1 MIGAKQPNRFTK
13 TVVKAESAFQGLDH
27 FGQTYSMKI
36 DQEKSILQTSMGSLC
51 SIILLCIVTSY
62 SVQKFNVWVERKDVD
77 ILWSTNDSFYD
88 YNYNFTHAHGMNFAI
103 ALTEYDNDVDPIMD
117 PSIGR
122 LIFNHYSWG

>member
-1 MIGAKQPNRFTK
+1 ML
-13 TVVKAESAFQGLDH
+13 QGLDH

-103 ALTEYDNDVDPIMD
+103 ALTEYDNMVDPIMD